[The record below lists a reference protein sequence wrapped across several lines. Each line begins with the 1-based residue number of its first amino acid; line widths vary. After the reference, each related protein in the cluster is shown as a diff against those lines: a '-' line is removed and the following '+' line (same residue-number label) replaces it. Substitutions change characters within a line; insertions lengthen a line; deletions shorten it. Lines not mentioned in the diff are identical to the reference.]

1 MRTFTGEQWMMRIF
15 IGEND
20 HYGHRPLYEVLI
32 ELFRT
37 EGCAGATVLRG
48 IAGFGTHR
56 AYHTDRLLEL
66 SHDLPLII
74 EVVDSHEKLTGL
86 LTMLDGYMGGGT
98 ITMEQ
103 VTVHRYGSS

>member
-1 MRTFTGEQWMMRIF
+1 MRTFSGEQWLMRIF

-20 HYGHRPLYEVLI
+20 HHGHRPLYEVLM
-32 ELFRT
+32 ELFHA
-37 EGCAGATVLRG
+37 EGCAGTTVLRG

-74 EVVDSHEKLTGL
+74 EVADSYEKLNGL
-86 LTMLDGYMGGGT
+86 LPALDGMLNGGT
-98 ITMEQ
+98 VTMEQ
-103 VTVHRYGSS
+103 VTVYRYGPS

>member
-1 MRTFTGEQWMMRIF
+1 MRTFSGEQWLMRIF

-20 HYGHRPLYEVLI
+20 HYGHLPLFEALI
-32 ELFRT
+32 ELFRK

-74 EVVDSHEKLTGL
+74 EVVDSYDKLNGIL
-86 LTMLDGYMGGGT
+86 PMLDGFMSGGT

-103 VTVHRYGSS
+103 VTVYRYGSS